1 MKLKQ
6 AVATCGALALIFSQT
21 ISVSAANLGTVFDA
35 TYYANTN
42 PDVKAAYGYDT
53 SALFEHYKVHG
64 IKEGRIG
71 SLLFHWEKYRNLN
84 PDLKNAFGNDAVSYV
99 YHYLNYGIKEGRDAG
114 GDFDAISYAN
124 RYPDL
129 KAAFGYNPEALYKHY
144 LEFGMKEGRN
154 SKSEVVVIT
163 EKKLQE
169 ERIRKAAAATLAA
182 RQAEEQEAEISPSI
196 SSPVPENKPTI
207 TPPAT
212 DDSTTTPPT
221 TDDGTT
227 TPPTTDDGTTTPPT
241 TDDGTTTPPA
251 TDDGTTTPPA
261 TDDSTTTPP
270 ATDDGTTTPP
280 ATDDGTTTP
289 PATDDGTTTPPA
301 TDDGTTTPP
310 TTEKPSVDTSQAY
323 IQEVVNLVNEERA
336 KEGLGSLSLDAQV
349 QAASMIRAQ
358 ELETLFDHN
367 RPNGTSCYTALDE
380 QGVSYTRAAENI
392 AKGQSSP
399 TEVMNSWM
407 NSEGHRKNILTAE
420 LTHIGVG
427 YYVSSNGTAHWVQLF
442 IGK

>member
-154 SKSEVVVIT
+154 PKSEVVVIT

-169 ERIRKAAAATLAA
+169 ERIRKAAAVTLAA
-182 RQAEEQEAEISPSI
+182 RQAEEQEAEMSPSI

-207 TPPAT
+207 TPPTTDNGTTTPPAS
-212 DDSTTTPPT
+212 DDSTTTPPAT
-221 TDDGTT
+221 GDGTTTPPATDDGTT
-227 TPPTTDDGTTTPPT
+227 TPPTTDDGT
-241 TDDGTTTPPA
+241 A
-251 TDDGTTTPPA
+251 TPPA

-289 PATDDGTTTPPA
+289 P
-301 TDDGTTTPP
+301 
-310 TTEKPSVDTSQAY
+310 TTEEPSVDTSQAY

-336 KEGLGSLSLDAQV
+336 KEGLGSLSLDSQV

-358 ELETLFDHN
+358 ELETLFEHD
-367 RPNGTSCYTALDE
+367 RPNGTSCFTALDE

-407 NSEGHRKNILTAE
+407 NSEGHRKNILTAD

-442 IGK
+442 IRK

>member
-1 MKLKQ
+1 MLLLNFSWATHSLSELIQRRNQKMKLKQ

-154 SKSEVVVIT
+154 PKSEVVVIT

-182 RQAEEQEAEISPSI
+182 MQAEEQEAEMSPSI

-207 TPPAT
+207 TPP
-212 DDSTTTPPT
+212 T
-221 TDDGTT
+221 TDNGTA
-227 TPPTTDDGTTTPPT
+227 
-241 TDDGTTTPPA
+241 TPPA
-251 TDDGTTTPPA
+251 SDDSTTTPPA

-280 ATDDGTTTP
+280 
-289 PATDDGTTTPPA
+289 
-301 TDDGTTTPP
+301 
-310 TTEKPSVDTSQAY
+310 TTEEPSVDTSQAY

-336 KEGLGSLSLDAQV
+336 KEGLGSLSLDSQV

-358 ELETLFDHN
+358 ELETLFEHN
-367 RPNGTSCYTALDE
+367 RPNGTPCYTALDE
-380 QGVSYTRAAENI
+380 QGVSYTAFAENI

-407 NSEGHRKNILTAE
+407 NSEGHRTNILTAE

-427 YYVSSNGTAHWVQLF
+427 YYVSSDGTAHWVQLF
-442 IGK
+442 IEK

>member
-227 TPPTTDDGTTTPPT
+227 TPPTTDDGTTTPP
-241 TDDGTTTPPA
+241 A

-280 ATDDGTTTP
+280 ATDDSTTTP
-289 PATDDGTTTPPA
+289 PAT
-301 TDDGTTTPP
+301 
-310 TTEKPSVDTSQAY
+310 EEPSVDTSQAY

-336 KEGLGSLSLDAQV
+336 KEGLGSLSLDSQV

-358 ELETLFDHN
+358 ELETSFKHD
-367 RPNGTSCYTALDE
+367 RPDGTSCYTALNE

-399 TEVMNSWM
+399 AAVMNSWM
-407 NSEGHRKNILTAE
+407 DSEGHRTNILTAE

-442 IGK
+442 ITK